1 MRNIRDWQNSLLLR
15 IPVLSSSILGIFGR
29 SPIKPMQK
37 HMDKIHACVVELMP
51 FFRHSLGKDWE
62 NAAKRQKNIIE
73 LEASADELKKEIRLH
88 LPNSLLMPVA
98 RTDLLGL
105 LTSQDKIA
113 SKVKHIAGLVYGRRM
128 GFPELVV
135 DKYMEFLQ
143 RSIDASALAK
153 KAINELDELVETGFR
168 GKEAKIVEN
177 MILELDQV
185 ERDTDNKHVELRQ
198 VLFSIEKDL
207 DPIDVIF
214 LYKVIDWTSELA
226 DRAQHVGHRLESLLA
241 Q

>member
-1 MRNIRDWQNSLLLR
+1 M
-15 IPVLSSSILGIFGR
+15 LSSNLLNIFAQ

-37 HMDKIHACVVELMP
+37 HMDKILCCVDEMLP
-51 FFRHSLGKDWE
+51 FFESVFKQDWE
-62 NAAKRQKNIIE
+62 QAKIIHSRILQE
-73 LEASADELKKEIRLH
+73 EHTADELKKEIRLH
-88 LPNSLLMPVA
+88 LPNSLFLPVA
-98 RTDLLGL
+98 RGDLLGL

-113 SKVKHIAGLVYGRRM
+113 SKVKHVSGLVYSRKM
-128 GFPELVV
+128 IFPESIIE
-135 DKYMEFLQ
+135 MFLKFVK
-143 RSIDASALAK
+143 RSIDAATLAK

-168 GKEAKIVEN
+168 GREVKIVES

-185 ERDTDNKHVELRQ
+185 ERDTDNMQVDLRHE
-198 VLFSIEKDL
+198 VFSIEKQL

-214 LYKVIDWTSELA
+214 LYKIIDWTGELA